1 MPNLAV
7 ELEQLILANRH
18 IAEAEAQLRRM
29 KANTDLQYR
38 SGGPVQVYVDALRA
52 AEKSLEA
59 FYEHRDLILQ
69 VIEDIREGRLV
80 DTGRNR
86 EAPDQ

>member
-1 MPNLAV
+1 MPNLAA

-18 IAEAEAQLRRM
+18 IAQAEAQLRRM
-29 KANTDLQYR
+29 KENTDQQYR
-38 SGGPVQVYVDALRA
+38 AGGSVEVFVEACRA

-69 VIEDIREGRLV
+69 VIQDIREGRLV
-80 DTGRNR
+80 DTGR
-86 EAPDQ
+86 DG